1 MRSESSEQ
9 LEHGQLPDPEG
20 QALDDL
26 RARVDELERTLKE
39 IAEEKL
45 SSTRHSR

>member
-1 MRSESSEQ
+1 MRPDSSEQ

-26 RARVDELERTLKE
+26 RARVADLERMLKDL
-39 IAEEKL
+39 AEEKL
-45 SSTRHSR
+45 SSRQGR

>member
-1 MRSESSEQ
+1 MSSERSEQ
-9 LEHGQLPDPEG
+9 LEHGKLPDPEG

-26 RARVDELERTLKE
+26 RSRVEELERMLRE

-45 SSTRHSR
+45 SSRQGR